1 MVITGAAWVICRVS
15 DARSSCACRSGAFDA
30 SMTPARA
37 ARSAS
42 PCRGSPG
49 AGPAIPTACAPHTTP
64 SPWRWAAIRER
75 VWRPAPACR
84 SAARPCCAASV
95 RPISKPLPPRVL
107 GVDDWAWRKGS
118 ATARSCVIWSVTAGH
133 RPAARPH
140 GRDPGHLAEGPSV
153 RRDRRARSRRRLWR
167 RSPPRGAAGHPGRG
181 SVASDLRVFGNY
193 TFPTIRKV

>member
-1 MVITGAAWVICRVS
+1 MERVITGAAWVICRVS

-42 PCRGSPG
+42 PCRGSPV
-49 AGPAIPTACAPHTTP
+49 AGPAIPSACAPRITP

-84 SAARPCCAASV
+84 SARRPCCAASV
-95 RPISKPLPPRVL
+95 KRRLDRPAADRVL
-107 GVDDWAWRKGS
+107 GVDDWAWRKGQRYGTILCDLER
-118 ATARSCVIWSVTAGH
+118 APGH

-140 GRDPGHLAEGPSV
+140 GRDPGHLAEVLYSAATGRCVGGAKRPEVSWV
-153 RRDRRARSRRRLWR
+153 SIKSRIFGRICSRQRRPLKM
-167 RSPPRGAAGHPGRG
+167 P
-181 SVASDLRVFGNY
+181 
-193 TFPTIRKV
+193 